1 MISSNYHL
9 LDKLILRDIF
19 YFMLYLLINTC
30 STRECMMTIMSIKT
44 LQLTY
49 SKHEHNW
56 SQPPTRKEKN
66 LVYENNEGC

>member
-19 YFMLYLLINTC
+19 YFKLYLLINTR
-30 STRECMMTIMSIKT
+30 STRECMMT

-56 SQPPTRKEKN
+56 SQPPTRKENN